1 MRKLLALALLCG
13 AVLPMNA
20 QKPTKLN
27 LQLQAFLKRP
37 HAPTEEVDL
46 FIRGEE
52 RGVAAAVAAR
62 GGRVKLI
69 MNGLVSATV
78 PVAEIEA
85 LAASDAVDMFEFTLS
100 KGRTLNDSMR
110 VKTRVVDV
118 QQGRAPLPTGYMGE
132 GTIIGIID
140 SGMDLGHPDFNDSL
154 GNTRV
159 LHYWDQNFPFDN
171 QLTPQPYGYG
181 QAWDSTAINAGNC
194 PATDQPQW
202 YGHGTTVV
210 GTAAGNGLATGAFEG
225 VAPKADII
233 MVSSDFGRPNWRAS
247 VADAVKYIFDQ
258 ATALGRPV
266 VVNASLGD
274 YYGSHDGL
282 DAAALFIDSLLNEAP
297 GRALVCAAGNS
308 FTLPPYHLHT
318 EVSADTS
325 FTWFTY
331 QPASISNL
339 GVGGVFFEVWADTA
353 SFDQVEY
360 AVGVDRTYANI
371 YSYRG
376 RSPFHRAQDNLGLVV
391 TDTLVSPL
399 GNRMA
404 ILETRAE
411 LRGAQYHLEVVMA
424 EPDSSDFYFRF
435 MTTGQGSFDVWS
447 SYYLGSSTIIA
458 GGLPTPT
465 QFPDI
470 VKYVLPDNEQKIV
483 DSWACSEHVLT
494 VANYQNE
501 TNYIDYN
508 GLPQSVTGI
517 ENDIA
522 SASSNGPTRDGRLKP
537 DLAAPGDI
545 TFSAGPASFIASL
558 LAGTGAFKVAPGG
571 YHLRA
576 GGTSI
581 ASPVAAGSIA
591 LYFEKCPNATHLDA
605 IRSFELSAFGDVFTG
620 ALPNI
625 RWGAGKLNAYDALVR
640 SAEVPI
646 TFDPSPVMCFNDSVL
661 VSGPNAMSA
670 YAWNTGASTQ
680 SFYASEQS
688 VISLEVIDDHGCH
701 AWSDTLAV
709 LEDAPVPTPTISQVG
724 YTLES
729 SAAIGYQW
737 FYNGAPISGA
747 TDQTLDVYDTG
758 DYFVQVSNVNGC
770 TANSDTLFVL
780 STGLGV
786 PARASGLVIW
796 PVPASDAVS
805 IRLPMELAGRATLEI
820 ADAQGKLVQRHSL
833 QSGSP
838 VVQLSLEGLSTG
850 LYQVRIS
857 DGARSWTGSIQLR

>member
-1 MRKLLALALLCG
+1 MRKLLVLVLLCG
-13 AVLPMNA
+13 AVLPSNA

-27 LQLQAFLKRP
+27 LQLQAFLKLP
-37 HAPTEEVDL
+37 HAATEEVDL

-52 RGVAAAVAAR
+52 RGVASAVAAH

-69 MNGLVSATV
+69 MSGLVSATV
-78 PVAEIEA
+78 PVSEVEA

-100 KGRTLNDSMR
+100 KGRTLNDSSR
-110 VKTRVVDV
+110 VKARVVDV
-118 QQGRAPLPTGYMGE
+118 QQGRAPLPVGYMGE

-140 SGMDLGHPDFNDSL
+140 SGLDLGHPDLNDSL

-159 LHYWDQNFPFDN
+159 LHYWDQNFPFN
-171 QLTPQPYGYG
+171 GQLTPQPYGYG
-181 QAWDSTAINAGNC
+181 QAWDSTAINAGSC

-210 GTAAGNGLATGAFEG
+210 GTAAGNALATGAFMG

-247 VADAVKYIFDQ
+247 VADAVKYIVDQ

-318 EVSADTS
+318 EVTADTS

-331 QPASISNL
+331 QPASINAL
-339 GVGGVFFEVWADTA
+339 GVGGLYFEVWADTA
-353 SFDQVEY
+353 SFNAVDY
-360 AVGVDRTYANI
+360 AIGVDRTIANS
-371 YSYRG
+371 YSFRG
-376 RSPFHRAQDNLGLVV
+376 RSPFHRAQAVLGQVI
-391 TDTLVSPL
+391 TDSIISVL
-399 GNRMA
+399 GNLLGV
-404 ILETRAE
+404 LETRIEA
-411 LRGAQYHLEVVMA
+411 RGAQYHLEVVMA
-424 EPDSSDFYFRF
+424 EPDSSDFYYRF

-447 SYYLGSSTIIA
+447 SYYLGSSTMIS
-458 GGLPTPT
+458 GGLPSVA

-470 VKYVLPDNEQKIV
+470 VKYVLPDNEQRMV
-483 DSWACSEHVLT
+483 DSWACSDHVLT

-501 TNYIDYN
+501 TNYLDYN
-508 GLPQSVTGI
+508 GLPQSVTGV

-522 SASSNGPTRDGRLKP
+522 AASSNGPTRDGRMKP

-545 TFSAGPASFIASL
+545 TFSAGPATFIASL
-558 LAGTGAFKVAPGG
+558 LAGAGAFKVAPGG

-605 IRSFELSAFGDVFTG
+605 IRSFELSAFGDAFTG

-646 TFDPSPVMCFNDSVL
+646 TFDPSMVMCFNDSVL
-661 VSGPNAMSA
+661 VSGPNSMAA

-680 SFYASEQS
+680 SFYATQQG
-688 VISLEVIDDHGCH
+688 VIALEVIDANGCH

-709 LEDAPVPTPTISQVG
+709 IEDAPVPTPTIAQVG
-724 YTLES
+724 YALES
-729 SAAIGYQW
+729 SAAVGHQW
-737 FYNGAPISGA
+737 FFNGAPINGA
-747 TDQTLDVYDTG
+747 TDQTYDVYDTG
-758 DYFVQVSNVNGC
+758 DYFVQASNVNGC

-780 STGLGV
+780 STGV
-786 PARASGLVIW
+786 NDAARSGSLEIW
-796 PVPASDAVS
+796 PVPATDAVS
-805 IRLPMELAGRATLEI
+805 IRSPLELAGQATLEVV
-820 ADAQGKLVQRHSL
+820 DVRGKLVQRRSF
-833 QSGSP
+833 QGGST
-838 VVQLSLEGLSTG
+838 VVLLKLEGMATG

-857 DGARSWTGSIQLR
+857 DSARSWTGSIQVR